1 MNVSSSKNTYKW
13 TMFIHFQ
20 LPRLITGGYIV
31 AYVAYVYNMYISMSY
46 DIPIQYLA

>member
-13 TMFIHFQ
+13 TMLIHFQ

-31 AYVAYVYNMYISMSY
+31 AYIYNMYVYIY
-46 DIPIQYLA
+46 INVL

>member
-31 AYVAYVYNMYISMSY
+31 AYIYNMYISMSY